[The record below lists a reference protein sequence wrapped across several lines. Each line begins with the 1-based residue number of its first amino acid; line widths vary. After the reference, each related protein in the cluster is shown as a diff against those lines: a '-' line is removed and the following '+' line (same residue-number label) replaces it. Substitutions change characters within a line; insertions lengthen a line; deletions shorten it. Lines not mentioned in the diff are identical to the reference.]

1 MRIFLLYFLV
11 IFCSYTQVSAQVG
24 EQAVTQNLDSV
35 LQNTEIIEMANPF
48 PVLKNHVYYTK
59 TTKDN
64 NNLETI
70 AKLAFKKVAFHPK
83 YHNFIIQSDSIYWF
97 KTQVYSKLD
106 YDKEVFFSIG
116 SVAKAEVYVEY
127 PDKKIIKRITGLSYD
142 NDMRD
147 IKQAYASVRL
157 LLPKNQ
163 VIKIWV
169 RYETQNKEEDIA
181 LRFFDKEITIQS
193 WFQKD
198 FSAALLQGAFWIM
211 ILYNFLL
218 FFVFKD
224 RAYFYYVCYIVV
236 STIFIALN
244 SVPYQFWILDK
255 LIAHKIIIQYLC
267 ISNVAVFYILFVK
280 YFVRQDED
288 YPKLAKHS
296 TIYVGIR
303 TIINLVVVVL
313 MLQNILTEIFETST
327 NIILIA
333 DIVFGVYSVIII
345 AKGKKN
351 MLLNRFL
358 LAGSFCLFG
367 GGAIDTLL
375 DIFNFVIIENF
386 SFFTWG
392 FLGEII
398 IFTFGLAQRSSMIEK
413 EKQKAQQ
420 ELIIQLE
427 ANDELQRNINRDL
440 EQKVA
445 ERTLEIVHQNEELE
459 ANSQLLVQQND
470 RLDKAYTHITDSVR
484 YAKRI
489 QTALLPSKT
498 TWEEVFPSSFV
509 LYKPKDIVSGD
520 FYWFAKDRENI
531 FVAVADCTGHGVP
544 GAFMTVI
551 GNNILN
557 QIMSEN
563 ANISNENNQNSIEP
577 AYILTE
583 LDKRLLQTLQQQGVE
598 ASKDKVNDGMDIAIA
613 KINTSTAQITL
624 SSAKRVVYQFRNNQL
639 IEHEPNKF
647 PIGSSH
653 FGGKVFEQKVID
665 YQQNDIFYLF
675 TDGYPDQF
683 GGTENRKFMIKQ
695 FRNLL
700 VEIHN
705 LPLSEQHE
713 ILNTKIENWK
723 NGITQTDDILVMGL
737 KM

>member
-1 MRIFLLYFLV
+1 MRIFLIFFFV
-11 IFCSYTQVSAQVG
+11 IFCLYTQVSAQIA
-24 EQAVTQNLDSV
+24 ENITTQNIDSV

-48 PVLKNHVYYTK
+48 PTLKNHIYYTK
-59 TTKDN
+59 TTKNN
-64 NNLETI
+64 NNLENI
-70 AKLAFKKVAFHPK
+70 AQLPFKKL
-83 YHNFIIQSDSIYWF
+83 NFELGNDYVNIKSDSIYWV

-106 YDKEVFFSIG
+106 YDKEVLLFIG
-116 SVAKAEVYVEY
+116 GVARAEVYVEY
-127 PDKKIIKRITGLSYD
+127 ADKKIVKLITGESYS

-147 IKQAYASVRL
+147 IKQAYGNIRL
-157 LLPKNQ
+157 FLPKNQ
-163 VIKIWV
+163 VVKIWV
-169 RYETQNKEEDIA
+169 LYETQNKLSRII
-181 LRFFDKEITIQS
+181 LKLSDKEKITEI
-193 WFQKD
+193 WLNKG
-198 FSAALLQGAFWIM
+198 FSSALLQGAFWIM
-211 ILYNFLL
+211 MLYNFLL
-218 FFVFKD
+218 FFVFRDK
-224 RAYFYYVCYIVV
+224 AYLYYVCYIFV
-236 STIFIALN
+236 SSIFIALQN
-244 SVPYQFWILDK
+244 IPYEFWILDK
-255 LIAHKIIIQYLC
+255 LIAYKNIMAYLC
-267 ISNVAVFYILFVK
+267 ISNVAIFYILFVK

-288 YPKLAKHS
+288 YPTLAKHS
-296 TIYVGIR
+296 IIYVAMR
-303 TIINLVVVVL
+303 TIINVIFVVL
-313 MLQNILTEIFETST
+313 MLQNMVTDIFGTTT
-327 NIILIA
+327 NIILVC
-333 DIVFGVYSVIII
+333 DIIFGIYSVSII

-358 LAGSFCLFG
+358 LAGSLCLFG
-367 GGAIDTLL
+367 GGAIDTFS
-375 DIFNFVIIENF
+375 DIFGFNIPF
-386 SFFTWG
+386 SFFTYG

-413 EKQKAQQ
+413 EKRQAQE
-420 ELIIQLE
+420 ELILQLE

-445 ERTLEIVHQNEELE
+445 ERTLEVVHQNEELE
-459 ANSQLLVQQND
+459 ANSQLLIQQND

-498 TWEEVFPSSFV
+498 TWEAVLPNSFV

-520 FYWFAKDRENI
+520 FYWFAKERENI
-531 FVAVADCTGHGVP
+531 FIAVADCTGHGVP

-557 QIMSEN
+557 QIISEN
-563 ANISNENNQNSIEP
+563 SNINNENSQNCIEP
-577 AYILTE
+577 AYLLTE

-598 ASKDKVNDGMDIAIA
+598 ASKDKVNDGMDIALA
-613 KINTSTAQITL
+613 KINVSTAQITV
-624 SSAKRVVYQFRNNQL
+624 SSAKRVVYQFRNNEL

-653 FGGKVFEQKVID
+653 FGGKVFEQKVIN

-700 VEIHN
+700 IEIHN

-723 NGITQTDDILVMGL
+723 NGTTQTDDILVMGL

>member
-11 IFCSYTQVSAQVG
+11 IFCSYTQVCAQVG
-24 EQAVTQNLDSV
+24 EQTTMQNLDST
-35 LQNTEIIEMANPF
+35 LQNTEIIEIANPF
-48 PVLKNHVYYTK
+48 PTLKNHVYYTI
-59 TTKDN
+59 TTKNN
-64 NNLETI
+64 NNLENI
-70 AKLAFKKVAFHPK
+70 AQLPFKKL
-83 YHNFIIQSDSIYWF
+83 NFGLNNDVKIQSDSIYWV
-97 KTQVYSKLD
+97 KTQLYSKLQ
-106 YDKEVFFSIG
+106 YDKEFLFNIG
-116 SVAKAEVYVEY
+116 NVANVEIYAEY
-127 PDKKIIKRITGLSYD
+127 PDKKIIKRITGNSYS
-142 NDMRD
+142 NNIRD
-147 IKQAYASVRL
+147 IKQSYKSVRL

-163 VIKIWV
+163 LIKVWI
-169 RYETQNKEEDIA
+169 RYESKNKPSYIL
-181 LRFFDKEITIQS
+181 LRLFDKEKINEI
-193 WFQKD
+193 WFKRD

-211 ILYNFLL
+211 MLYNFLL

-224 RAYFYYVCYIVV
+224 RAYLYYVCYIFV
-236 STIFIALN
+236 STVFIALQIV
-244 SVPYQFWILDK
+244 SYEFWFLDQ
-255 LIAHKIIIQYLC
+255 LIAYLYIIAYLC
-267 ISNVAVFYILFVK
+267 LFNVAVFYILFVK

-288 YPKLAKHS
+288 YPKLAKYS

-303 TIINLVVVVL
+303 TVINLIIVVL
-313 MLQNILTEIFETST
+313 ILRNVITEPFGNGT
-327 NIILIA
+327 NIILIF
-333 DIVFGVYSVIII
+333 DIIFGIYSVIII

-358 LAGSFCLFG
+358 LAGSICLFG
-367 GGAIDTLL
+367 GGAIDT
-375 DIFNFVIIENF
+375 ITGFFNFVIIENF
-386 SFFTWG
+386 SFFTYG

-420 ELIIQLE
+420 ELILQLE

-445 ERTLEIVHQNEELE
+445 ERTLEVVHQNEELE
-459 ANSQLLVQQND
+459 ANSQLLMQQND

-498 TWEEVFPSSFV
+498 TWEAVLPNSFV

-520 FYWFAKDRENI
+520 FYWFAKEKDNI

-557 QIMSEN
+557 QIISEN
-563 ANISNENNQNSIEP
+563 INNDNNQKSIEP

-598 ASKDKVNDGMDIAIA
+598 ASKDKINDGMDIALA
-613 KINTSTAQITL
+613 KINTSTSQITV
-624 SSAKRVVYQFRNNQL
+624 SSAKRVVYQFRNNEL

-653 FGGKVFEQKVID
+653 FGGKIFEQKVIN
-665 YQQNDIFYLF
+665 YQPNDIFYLF

-700 VEIHN
+700 IEIHN
-705 LPLSEQHE
+705 LPLSEQHQ
-713 ILNTKIENWK
+713 ILNTRIENWK